1 MAGAVE
7 FFYPPPCG
15 CYLEQMPPET
25 ASQPNRWVMIR
36 FCDMHAAASRKAQE
50 LETVTKERDEAFNSM
65 AAMTDTRLWEHAIKR
80 AEAAELQVHAYERAL
95 QYVAMMSS
103 SIELEGPNW
112 RDTMIEAMKRVA
124 SDALKGT
131 TGEKE
136 ECHYGW
142 KPKSKDHDTWC
153 PTCKPKRDT
162 ENRVESPKTCANC
175 GGTSPLRPSGLC
187 KSCADSTAEFNA
199 LTEKRL
205 GVPNP
210 EPELCIVCE
219 RNSVT
224 PPKRICFPCGE
235 AAGR

>member
-1 MAGAVE
+1 MPECCETLKIMLDSMTKHNLKLAEENRRLDAHIESDQQDLENVE
-7 FFYPPPCG
+7 DSNTDLKAEIERQKAYIAD
-15 CYLEQMPPET
+15 Q
-25 ASQPNRWVMIR
+25 SQR
-36 FCDMHAAASRKAQE
+36 

-80 AEAAELQVHAYERAL
+80 AEAAELQLNALRPAVLNLLHEIAEDGDGGQNRYECYGDVFNALHAAY
-95 QYVAMMSS
+95 Q
-103 SIELEGPNW
+103 G
-112 RDTMIEAMKRVA
+112 
-124 SDALKGT
+124 
-131 TGEKE
+131 
-136 ECHYGW
+136 
-142 KPKSKDHDTWC
+142 
-153 PTCKPKRDT
+153 T